1 MESEGKSESLTKELR
16 SGKIE
21 TYENLMDTYY
31 QKLCAYAFTLSND
44 HADAEDIV
52 QNVFTRL
59 WMKRKKITPDFS
71 TKGFLYKAVYNEFVD
86 QYRKNKHLTSL
97 EAGYLETLE
106 TVVQNEPENLETL
119 IKWVYSTVENL
130 PPKCRHIF
138 LLNKREGLTH
148 IEISEYMGISL
159 KTVEWH
165 ITHAFKLLREKL
177 NSNTGPMMFL
187 LFGLRKPGTGDGL
200 YDNNGTPSLPFFP
213 L

>member
-1 MESEGKSESLTKELR
+1 MELDGNPEPLTQQLR
-16 SGKIE
+16 SGKIKA
-21 TYENLMDTYY
+21 YENLMDTYY

-59 WMKRKKITPDFS
+59 WMKRKKITSDFS
-71 TKGFLYKAVYNEFVD
+71 IKGFLYKSVYNEFVD
-86 QYRKNKHLTSL
+86 QYRKNKYVTSL
-97 EAGYLETLE
+97 EADYLDTLE

-119 IKWVYSTVENL
+119 INWVYSTVENL

-148 IEISEYMGISL
+148 IEISEYLGISL

-165 ITHAFKLLREKL
+165 ITYAFKLLREKL
-177 NSNTGPMMFL
+177 NSHTGPIMFL
-187 LFGLRKPGTGDGL
+187 LFGASP
-200 YDNNGTPSLPFFP
+200 NPSKGGGH
-213 L
+213 